1 MTELALAPLSA
12 GETAELAARAADR
25 RLDAAAAASI
35 HRTTQGNPLFVIET
49 VRAGLTAVTGAG
61 TAADPLVA
69 PKVQAVIRARLAQL
83 SLPARE
89 LAGLA
94 AVMGRSFAY
103 DELALASDWDEDT
116 VVHGLDELWR
126 RRIIREQ
133 GLGAYDFSHDK
144 IRDVAYAEMSPAR
157 RSLCHR
163 RAAGALEA
171 LHAADLDPVSGL
183 IAAHYERAGLAEQA
197 VSYYRRAAEAA
208 QHLYANQDALGY
220 VANGLALLKSLPD
233 SIRRAQQELSLQII
247 RGDILVA
254 LEGHAAPEVG

>member
-1 MTELALAPLSA
+1 M
-12 GETAELAARAADR
+12 
-25 RLDAAAAASI
+25 
-35 HRTTQGNPLFVIET
+35 
-49 VRAGLTAVTGAG
+49 RAGAVTATGVGFAP
-61 TAADPLVA
+61 DPPVT

-83 SLPARE
+83 SQPARE

-144 IRDVAYAEMSPAR
+144 IRDVAYAEMSQAR

-163 RAAGALEA
+163 RAAQALEA
-171 LHAADLDPVSGL
+171 LHAADLDPVCAL

-197 VSYYRRAAEAA
+197 VSYYRLAAEVA
-208 QHLYANQDALGY
+208 QHLYANEDALGY
-220 VANGLALLKSLPD
+220 VAKGLALLESLPD
-233 SIRRAQQELSLQII
+233 FTRRAPQELSLLII
-247 RGDILVA
+247 RGDILAA
-254 LEGHAAPEVG
+254 LKDHAAA

>member
-1 MTELALAPLSA
+1 MT
-12 GETAELAARAADR
+12 
-25 RLDAAAAASI
+25 
-35 HRTTQGNPLFVIET
+35 
-49 VRAGLTAVTGAG
+49 
-61 TAADPLVA
+61 

-83 SLPARE
+83 SQPARE

-103 DELALASDWDEDT
+103 NELALASDWDEDT

-144 IRDVAYAEMSPAR
+144 IRDVAYAEMSQAR

-183 IAAHYERAGLAEQA
+183 IAAHYEGAGLAAQA
-197 VSYYRRAAEAA
+197 VSTIAWPPAAA
-208 QHLYANQDALGY
+208 QRLYANREALGY
-220 VANGLALLKSLPD
+220 VAKGLALLESLPD
-233 SIRRAQQELSLQII
+233 STRRAQQELSLQII
-247 RGDILVA
+247 RGDILAA
-254 LEGHAAPEVG
+254 LEGHAAA